1 MDAQSGL
8 STALSG
14 GQVMVQKHE
23 ANHEEKSGPRF
34 LLVKVALLHIALFGV
49 FFLTGMWA
57 IKDM

>member
-1 MDAQSGL
+1 
-8 STALSG
+8 
-14 GQVMVQKHE
+14 MVQKHE

>member
-23 ANHEEKSGPRF
+23 ANHEEKPSP
-34 LLVKVALLHIALFGV
+34 
-49 FFLTGMWA
+49 FFFVGESRLAAYRSVWRILSNRHVGY
-57 IKDM
+57 